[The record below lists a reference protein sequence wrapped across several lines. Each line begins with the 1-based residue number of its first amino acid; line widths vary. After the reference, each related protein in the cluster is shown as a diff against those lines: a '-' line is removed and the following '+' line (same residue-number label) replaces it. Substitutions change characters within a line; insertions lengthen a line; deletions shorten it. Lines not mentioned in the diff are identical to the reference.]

1 MVTLEALDE
10 SVILVPAP
18 FMELAVVPD
27 DDFAGDVELDDVP

>member
-18 FMELAVVPD
+18 FMGLAVVPD
-27 DDFAGDVELDDVP
+27 DDFASDVELDDVP